1 MRKKDITKEIA
12 SDEEFLHIV
21 APILGSR
28 EFQKRNEWIHH
39 ESCSLY
45 EHCLAVSY
53 LSYKICKKRKWNYH
67 DAAIGGLLHDF
78 YTKPW
83 QDNLDKKVPFFQQ
96 HGFVH
101 AHEAMENAYKF
112 FPELMNERV
121 ANIIERHM
129 FPLNIIPPKYKEG
142 WVVTYAD
149 KRLSMDVVINIKALP
164 KYFGLARMVHKV
176 KTFFKFRKR

>member
-28 EFQKRNEWIHH
+28 EFQKRKEWIHH

-53 LSYKICKKRKWNYH
+53 LSYKICKKRNWNYQ

-78 YTKPW
+78 YKKPW
-83 QDNLDKKVPFFQQ
+83 QEHIHEKKPFFKQ
-96 HGFVH
+96 HGFTH
-101 AHEAMENAYKF
+101 AHEAMENAYSF

-121 ANIIERHM
+121 ANIIC
-129 FPLNIIPPKYKEG
+129 
-142 WVVTYAD
+142 
-149 KRLSMDVVINIKALP
+149 
-164 KYFGLARMVHKV
+164 
-176 KTFFKFRKR
+176 